1 MCNEMRRASAL
12 YQIMCM
18 KEHQSAFGQDEN
30 SLLEPLAF
38 ELANCDDLD
47 FDKIDLLVD
56 VLCVSVFNHK
66 EDDATI
72 EIKQII
78 LGLSNG

>member
-1 MCNEMRRASAL
+1 MSNEMRRASAL

-18 KEHQSAFGQDEN
+18 KEHQTHIGEDEN

-38 ELANCDDLD
+38 ELANCDNLD

-56 VLCVSVFNHK
+56 VLCVSIFNQK

-72 EIKQII
+72 DIKQII

>member
-1 MCNEMRRASAL
+1 MSNEMRRAGAL

-18 KEHQSAFGQDEN
+18 KEHQTHIGEDEN

-38 ELANCDDLD
+38 ELANCDNLD

-56 VLCVSVFNHK
+56 VLCVSVFNQK
-66 EDDATI
+66 EDDTTI
-72 EIKQII
+72 NIKDIVGR
-78 LGLSNG
+78 LKNG